1 MKVGILIAL
10 AIMFLL
16 MALLFLPCGID
27 LRFTDSGTLT
37 QLRIGPF
44 RKTVDANA
52 PRKPKKKKKKTKKAE
67 KSDKSKKSKKS
78 KKKKTKLHFRS
89 EDVEGILTELLPGI
103 RRALRHLGRSFIFDP
118 TELTVIIAKGDPYET
133 AKTYGYAS
141 ALLYTLMPWLEDVCT
156 VRHPHILLDMD
167 IDGTETVYR
176 GEVGI
181 SLRLGSLMAFM
192 PMLLRPTL
200 RWYRAIERIP
210 AVEEINEIT
219 TSLEDEKGEDHGQD
233 DGK

>member
-10 AIMFLL
+10 AVMLLL
-16 MALLFLPCGID
+16 MALLFLPLGIR
-27 LRFTDSGTLT
+27 LHFTDSGTLT
-37 QLRIGPF
+37 QIRIGPY
-44 RKTVDANA
+44 RKTVDTAA
-52 PRKPKKKKKKTKKAE
+52 PPKPRKKKKAGKPKKAKKT
-67 KSDKSKKSKKS
+67 KKS

-89 EDVEGILTELLPGI
+89 EDIESLLTELLPGVS
-103 RRALRHLGRSFIFDP
+103 RALRHLGRSFIFDP
-118 TELTVIIAKGDPYET
+118 AELTVIIAKGDPCET
-133 AKTYGYAS
+133 ARTYGYAS

-181 SLRLGSLMAFM
+181 ALRLGSLMAFM
-192 PMLLRPTL
+192 PMLLRPGL
-200 RWYRAIERIP
+200 RWYRAIERVPI
-210 AVEEINEIT
+210 AEEINKIT
-219 TSLEDEKGEDHGQD
+219 TSTTDDEKGGNHGQS

>member
-10 AIMFLL
+10 AIMLLL
-16 MALLFLPCGID
+16 MALLFLPLGIR
-27 LRFTDSGTLT
+27 LHFTDSGTLT
-37 QLRIGPF
+37 QIRIGPY
-44 RKTVDANA
+44 RKTVDTAA
-52 PRKPKKKKKKTKKAE
+52 PPKPRKKKKAGKPKKAKKT
-67 KSDKSKKSKKS
+67 KKS

-89 EDVEGILTELLPGI
+89 EDIESLLTELLPGVS
-103 RRALRHLGRSFIFDP
+103 RALRHLGRSFIFDP
-118 TELTVIIAKGDPYET
+118 AELTVIIAKGDPCET
-133 AKTYGYAS
+133 ARTYGYAS

-181 SLRLGSLMAFM
+181 ALRLGSLMAFM
-192 PMLLRPTL
+192 PMLLRPGL
-200 RWYRAIERIP
+200 RWYRAIERVPI
-210 AVEEINEIT
+210 AEEINKIT
-219 TSLEDEKGEDHGQD
+219 TSTTDDEKGGNHGQS